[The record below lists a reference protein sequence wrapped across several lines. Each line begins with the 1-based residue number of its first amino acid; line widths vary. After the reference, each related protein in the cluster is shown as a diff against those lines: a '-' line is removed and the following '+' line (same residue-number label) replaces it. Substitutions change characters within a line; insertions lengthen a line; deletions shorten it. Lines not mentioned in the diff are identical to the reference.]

1 MGVFLSLA
9 FVIAVLCVAIWQ
21 VLNNLIYICGPNE
34 ALIFS
39 GGNFGNRG
47 YRVVKGGRALR
58 IPFLEEVDRLDLT
71 NMNIEVKVRGGFS
84 KGGIPLN
91 IDGIANVKIAGAAP
105 GLDNALERLLGK
117 PRPLIMRIAKET
129 LEGYLRGVLA
139 TLTPEE
145 VNENTQAFE
154 KALRAQAGEGLEYL
168 GITLDNL
175 KIQAVNDDQGYLT
188 AMGRIQM
195 AELNQGNRIA
205 EAERR
210 AESLIKQSEA
220 RQKGELARIMGA
232 FQKDKAEAA
241 RRVANAQTAQK
252 AWVAEQQGEV
262 QALLT
267 RARAELDLQDARI
280 EQMRHQLN
288 ANIVAPAK
296 ADMEAKIARARGDA
310 APILENGRAQAEALR
325 DLAKQWQASGASAK
339 DIFMLQ
345 KLETILP
352 TFLDSVSRVKVD
364 NITMLQGMGGENN
377 FAGKAVSTVKALEA
391 GGVDVGGLLGRL
403 GGAVGGGSSSGPQ
416 ASLQAPTGS
425 SSSRSSSSRSSTSRQ
440 SAPPPQAMAPAPAPP
455 QAQPFQPMTI
465 RPSKG
470 RRS

>member
-1 MGVFLSLA
+1 MDIILTLLFVAAVFGVAL
-9 FVIAVLCVAIWQ
+9 WQ
-21 VLNNLIYICGPNE
+21 VLTNLIYICGPNE
-34 ALIFS
+34 TLIFS
-39 GGNFGNRG
+39 GGLYGKRG
-47 YRVVKGGRALR
+47 YKVIKGGRATR
-58 IPFLEEVDRLDLT
+58 IPFIEEVDRLDLT
-71 NMNIEVKVRGGFS
+71 NMNIDVKVRGGFS

-91 IDGIANVKIAGAAP
+91 IDGIANVKISGASP

-145 VNENTQAFE
+145 VNENTQTFE
-154 KALRAQAGEGLEYL
+154 KALRAQAGGGLEQL

-175 KIQAVNDDQGYLT
+175 KIQAVSDDQGYLT

-195 AELNQGNRIA
+195 ADLNRENRIA

-210 AESLIKQSEA
+210 AESLVKQSES
-220 RQKGELARIMGA
+220 RQLSELARIMGA
-232 FQKDKAEAA
+232 FQKNKAESA
-241 RRVANAQTAQK
+241 RRVANADTAK
-252 AWVAEQQGEV
+252 LAWVAEQKGEV

-267 RARAELDLQDARI
+267 RARAELALQDARI
-280 EQMRHQLN
+280 EKIRHQLN

-296 ADMEAKIARARGDA
+296 ASMEAQIAQARGDA

-325 DLAKQWQASGASAK
+325 ELAKQWAASGASAR

-352 TFLDSVSRVKVD
+352 TFLDSVSRVRID
-364 NITMLQGMGGENN
+364 NITMLQGMGGEDS
-377 FAGKAVSTVKALEA
+377 FAGKAVQTVKALEA

-403 GGAVGGGSSSGPQ
+403 AGVTGTPA
-416 ASLQAPTGS
+416 AQAPGLQS
-425 SSSRSSSSRSSTSRQ
+425 PRASASKKKKAP
-440 SAPPPQAMAPAPAPP
+440 SAPPPAPG
-455 QAQPFQPMTI
+455 FTPMQI
-465 RPSKG
+465 RPRG
-470 RRS
+470 

>member
-9 FVIAVLCVAIWQ
+9 FVVAVLGVAIWQ

-34 ALIFS
+34 ALVFS
-39 GGNFGNRG
+39 GGNFGKRG
-47 YRVVKGGRALR
+47 YRIVKGGRALR

-84 KGGIPLN
+84 RGGIPLN

-175 KIQAVNDDQGYLT
+175 KIQAVSDDQGYLT

-210 AESLIKQSEA
+210 SESLIKQSIA

-232 FQKDKAEAA
+232 FQKNKAEAA
-241 RRVANAQTAQK
+241 RRVANAETAGN
-252 AWVAEQQGEV
+252 AWVAEQKGEV

-296 ADMEAKIARARGDA
+296 ASMEAQIAQARGDA

-325 DLAKQWQASGASAK
+325 DLAKQWQAAGSSAK

-352 TFLDSVSRVKVD
+352 TFLDSISRVKVD

-391 GGVDVGGLLGRL
+391 GGVDVGGLLSRL
-403 GGAVGGGSSSGPQ
+403 GGGLSGGTGGGSQ
-416 ASLQAPTGS
+416 ASLQPPSGS
-425 SSSRSSSSRSSTSRQ
+425 SSSRSSSSRSSSSSRP
-440 SAPPPQAMAPAPAPP
+440 SAPPPQAPP
-455 QAQPFQPMTI
+455 PAQPFQPMQI
-465 RPSKG
+465 RPSTG
-470 RRS
+470 RRSR

>member
-1 MGVFLSLA
+1 MGYFFALA
-9 FVIAVLCVAIWQ
+9 FVVAVLGVAIWQ

-39 GGNFGNRG
+39 GGNYGKRG
-47 YRVVKGGRALR
+47 YRIVKGGRALR

-145 VNENTQAFE
+145 VNEQTQTFE
-154 KALRAQAGEGLEYL
+154 KALRAQAGGGLELL

-175 KIQAVNDDQGYLT
+175 KIQAVSDDQGYLT

-232 FQKDKAEAA
+232 FQKNRAEAA
-241 RRVANAQTAQK
+241 RRVANADTAGK

-267 RARAELDLQDARI
+267 RARANLALQDARI

-296 ADMEAKIARARGDA
+296 ASMEAQIAEARGDA

-325 DLAKQWQASGASAK
+325 DLAKQWKASGPAAK

-352 TFLDSVSRVKVD
+352 TFLDSVSRVKID
-364 NITMLQGMGGENN
+364 NITMLQGMSNEDS
-377 FAGKAVSTVKALEA
+377 FAGKAVTTVKALEA
-391 GGVDVGGLLGRL
+391 GGVDVGGLLSRL
-403 GGAVGGGSSSGPQ
+403 GGAVASGGGGSSSN
-416 ASLQAPTGS
+416 LQAPKGS
-425 SSSRSSSSRSSTSRQ
+425 SSSRGSSSRSTQSPQARAPQPAPPPAPAFQPMQIRPSTSR
-440 SAPPPQAMAPAPAPP
+440 
-455 QAQPFQPMTI
+455 
-465 RPSKG
+465 
-470 RRS
+470 RSRS